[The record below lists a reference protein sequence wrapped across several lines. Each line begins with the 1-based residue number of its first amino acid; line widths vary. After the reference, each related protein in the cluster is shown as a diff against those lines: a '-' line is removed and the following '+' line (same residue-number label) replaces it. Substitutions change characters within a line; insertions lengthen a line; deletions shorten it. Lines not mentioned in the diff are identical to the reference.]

1 LPSLLDVNVLF
12 ALLYGPS
19 SNSESVKKWLAG
31 IQANDSIAIAHV
43 AQVAAL
49 RLLNNPAVMGADVQT
64 GSQSWGLMD
73 RLLEDSRIV
82 VIADPPN
89 LDVHLRT
96 FTMALKYSPK
106 IWSDA
111 YLAAIAMAS
120 GRRMITFDRGFR
132 QYVGLEVEIL
142 D

>member
-1 LPSLLDVNVLF
+1 
-12 ALLYGPS
+12 
-19 SNSESVKKWLAG
+19 
-31 IQANDSIAIAHV
+31 
-43 AQVAAL
+43 
-49 RLLNNPAVMGADVQT
+49 
-64 GSQSWGLMD
+64 MD

-82 VIADPPN
+82 VVSDPQN
-89 LDVHLRT
+89 VDLYLRT

-120 GRRMITFDRGFR
+120 GRRLVTFDRGFR
-132 QYVGLEVEIL
+132 QYVGLSVEVL

>member
-1 LPSLLDVNVLF
+1 MPSLLDVNVLF
-12 ALLYGPS
+12 ALLYGTS
-19 SNSESVKKWLAG
+19 SNSESAKKWLAG
-31 IQANDSIAIAHV
+31 IQEYDSIAIARV

-49 RLLNNPAVMGADVQT
+49 RLLNNPMVMGADVQT

-73 RLLEDSRIV
+73 RLLEDSRIAAV
-82 VIADPPN
+82 SDPPN
-89 LDVHLRT
+89 VDLYLRT
-96 FTMALKYSPK
+96 FTMSLKYSPK

-120 GRRMITFDRGFR
+120 GRRLVTFDRGFR
-132 QYVGLEVEIL
+132 QYSGLAVEIL